1 MKKRSKNSRADEAIA
16 SLIGLGK
23 TSIQKSY
30 YPQLQ
35 KKISEL
41 EESEKRYRLLAENIT
56 DVIWMLDIDLNY
68 LYISPS
74 IEHLCG
80 YTVEEMMA
88 RDVEDIFT
96 AESTKIVFETIEDE
110 LEKSKHRD
118 VTERYY
124 RELELQHLHK
134 DGSYVWVEIVA
145 SLIYNED
152 AQPTS
157 ILGVTRNISK
167 RKKAEKEKE
176 KIQKQLV
183 QAQKMEAVGTLAGGI
198 AHDFN
203 NILSAIFGYTEL
215 AQMVH
220 NEEAELRK
228 DLDAIYVAAVRAR
241 ELIKQI
247 LAFSRKSEQGKAP
260 LQVSLVVKEVL
271 KLLRSSIPTSIEIKQ
286 NLVSD
291 KCVLSDAT
299 QIHQIVMNLCTNAYH
314 AMRET
319 GGTLLISLEEME
331 VTADDLLLG
340 VVVTHG
346 NYLHLQVSDTGSGI
360 DEEIRGKIFEPYFTT
375 KKVGEGTGLGLA
387 VVHGIVQ
394 NHAGHISVSSEL
406 GQGTTFH
413 VYLPVVES
421 TAADPDVVATP
432 SILLGKG
439 AHILFVDDEIVLVE
453 LAKEIFS
460 KYGYR
465 ISTFSDPIQALE
477 SFKTEPDQ
485 YDLLVTDMSMP
496 HMTGDSLA
504 REVLQIRPDFPVILC
519 TGYSEKIDKEA
530 ALALGIKEYIQKPL
544 IMSKLVQ
551 CVHQILREGD

>member
-1 MKKRSKNSRADEAIA
+1 MKKPSKKSRADEAIA

-56 DVIWMLDIDLNY
+56 DVIWMLDMDFNY
-68 LYISPS
+68 LYMSPS

-88 RDVEDIFT
+88 RGVEDIFT
-96 AESTKIVFETIEDE
+96 AESSKLVFETIEDE

-145 SLIYNED
+145 SLMYNED
-152 AQPTS
+152 TESTS

-176 KIQKQLV
+176 KIQQQLV
-183 QAQKMEAVGTLAGGI
+183 QAQKMEAIGTLAGGI

-215 AQMVH
+215 AQMVQ
-220 NEEAELRK
+220 NDDPELRE
-228 DLDAIYVAAVRAR
+228 DLDGVYVAAVRAR

-247 LAFSRKSEQGKAP
+247 LAFSRKSEQKKTP
-260 LQVSLVVKEVL
+260 LQIALVVNEAL

-286 NLVSD
+286 NIASK
-291 KCVLSDAT
+291 KCVLSDST

-319 GGTLLISLEEME
+319 GGTLTISLTELELA
-331 VTADDLLLG
+331 ADDPILG
-340 VVVTHG
+340 VELSQG
-346 NYLHLQVSDTGSGI
+346 NYLHLQVSDTGLGI
-360 DEEIRGKIFEPYFTT
+360 AKEVREKIFEPYFTT

-394 NHAGHISVSSEL
+394 NHGGYISVSSEL

-413 VYLPVVES
+413 VYLPTLESKATVQGIVE
-421 TAADPDVVATP
+421 TP
-432 SILLGKG
+432 STLLGKDT
-439 AHILFVDDEIVLVE
+439 HILFVDDEIVLIG

-460 KYGYR
+460 RYGYR
-465 ISTFSDPIQALE
+465 ISTFSDPTRALE
-477 SFKTEPDQ
+477 SFKTEPDH
-485 YDLLVTDMSMP
+485 YDLLITDMAMP
-496 HMTGDSLA
+496 SMTGDKLA
-504 REVLQIRPDFPVILC
+504 QEVLQVRPDFPVILC
-519 TGYSEKIDKEA
+519 TGYSEKIDKEKA
-530 ALALGIKEYIQKPL
+530 IEIGIKKYIQKPL

-551 CVHQILREGD
+551 CVHQMLKEEE